1 MRAFKFDKTMRNSAL
16 RQFEARFVYFVVIE
30 IVESSRRVK
39 PERNIL
45 RHVSAKP
52 SAASDHTG
60 DSAVRS
66 PSQGQPRASGKARR
80 ISSRIVDRQPLMR
93 IGQHPFERLFYRS
106 DWSVLRIVRSH
117 HDHARLLRR
126 LR

>member
-1 MRAFKFDKTMRNSAL
+1 MRAVELDKTMRHSAL
-16 RQFEARFVYFVVIE
+16 GQLKAGLVYFVIIKV
-30 IVESSRRVK
+30 VEPSRRVK

-60 DSAVRS
+60 DGPVRS
-66 PSQGQPRASGKARR
+66 PSQSQPRASGKARR

-93 IGQHPFERLFYRS
+93 IGQHPLERLFHRS
-106 DWSVLRIVRSH
+106 DRSVL
-117 HDHARLLRR
+117 
-126 LR
+126 